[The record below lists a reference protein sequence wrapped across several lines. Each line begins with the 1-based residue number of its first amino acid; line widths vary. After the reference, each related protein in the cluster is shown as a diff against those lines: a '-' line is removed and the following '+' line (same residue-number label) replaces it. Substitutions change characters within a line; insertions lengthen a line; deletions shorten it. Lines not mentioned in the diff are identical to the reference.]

1 MDNHLAL
8 VLLITVVG
16 MGVVFAVIILL
27 SIFMSLLVRFTSKA
41 EEKPQPQA
49 SAVPDELKI
58 RAAVAAVAAAR
69 AREAALAPLRFPAP
83 PKVTVSAWQAVL
95 RSHILNKRGSVR

>member
-1 MDNHLAL
+1 
-8 VLLITVVG
+8 
-16 MGVVFAVIILL
+16 VFAVIILI
-27 SIFMSLLVRFTSKA
+27 SIFMALLVRFTSTP
-41 EEKPQPQA
+41 EVETQPAPLSTQ
-49 SAVPDELKI
+49 DELKI

-69 AREAALAPLRFPAP
+69 FREAALAPLRFPLP